1 MRNARSKALQRI
13 EELIVLLQKTRET
26 SLPSGQGKIP
36 EVEIWRF
43 MMTALQATRAIC
55 SENSPHYR
63 ELSEEIETYKKSKSI
78 HTDKWLGILQAVSDD
93 LRSGMLSNMRELVAA
108 EVFTDLSE
116 MAEYLVGQGY
126 QIPAVSVSGAVLE
139 DALRKI
145 CEKSSI
151 AWSGESSISK
161 LNVLLYKANL
171 YDKVE
176 HGQVEAWGKLRNK
189 VDHGDFAQAEDIDVD
204 NARRM
209 VEGVRDF
216 VARHVI

>member
-1 MRNARSKALQRI
+1 MRNVQSKALQRI
-13 EELIVLLQKTRET
+13 DELVLSLKNTRET
-26 SLPSGQGKIP
+26 ALPTGQGKIP

-55 SENSPHYR
+55 TEDSAHYR
-63 ELSEEIETYKKSKSI
+63 ELSEEIETYKKSKAI

-93 LRSGMLSNMRELVAA
+93 LRSGMLSNLRELVAA

-116 MAEYLVGQGY
+116 MAEYLVAQGY
-126 QIPAVSVSGAVLE
+126 QVPAVSVSGAVLE
-139 DALRKI
+139 DALRKM
-145 CEKSSI
+145 CEKTRI
-151 AWSGESSISK
+151 AWGGESSISK
-161 LNVLLYKANL
+161 LNVLLYKSSL

-176 HGQVEAWGKLRNK
+176 YGQVEAWGKLRNK
-189 VDHGDFAQAEDIDVD
+189 VDHGDFARPEEIEVAD
-204 NARRM
+204 ARRM